1 MKGQIGT
8 MVGAGLLSLALLI
21 PLSGCQQAK
30 QVTQH
35 AVPPSENITLEYSWT
50 SSSDGEG
57 FYLYDEYTV
66 LRYCDPATQTQ
77 VPLCENANC
86 KHRDDSCTA
95 RLVAIPSTLASYGG
109 DLYVTSS
116 EESNHAVLWKIDP
129 ESYQLTQVCDLAPD
143 LRRDTYLFSQGTLA
157 HGYAYLNLTRQLA
170 WQGNTVDAPV
180 LVQVNLEDGT
190 AQTLFD
196 GVPFLFLGA
205 GEDRVLIAVDTYDAP
220 PLSQEEYLQQE
231 PEGNHYAYLNTYHAE
246 HYSGISEIRAYT
258 PDMTDYQPVIQGTPW
273 YSSTPSL
280 TRYGDTILYAID
292 HVLYCYDLAS
302 GEIRTVVEDDT
313 LLDYFIL
320 DGQIV
325 YTLGKSTT
333 SARTYYTPLE
343 GGSISEL
350 TPDEEGS
357 SVAFTPQRE
366 SRDYIYG
373 QYTGPY
379 SLQDGLLS
387 KEDYFAGRY
396 ENVIPCSEMEAN

>member
-1 MKGQIGT
+1 MKRQIGT
-8 MVGAGLLSLALLI
+8 MVGVSLLSLALLI
-21 PLSGCQQAK
+21 PLNGCQQTE
-30 QVTQH
+30 QTTQH
-35 AVPPSENITLEYSWT
+35 AVPPSENIALGYSWT
-50 SSSDGEG
+50 SSSDGKG
-57 FYLYDEYTV
+57 FYFYDSYTV
-66 LRYCDPATQTQ
+66 LRYCEPGAQTQ
-77 VPLCENANC
+77 VSLCEDTNC
-86 KHRDDSCTA
+86 KHSEDSCTA
-95 RLVAIPSTLASYGG
+95 RLIDTPSLLACYGG

-116 EESNHAVLWKIDP
+116 EEKNHAVLWKMDP
-129 ESYQLTQVCDLAPD
+129 ESYQLTQVCDLAPE
-143 LRRDTYLFSQGTLA
+143 LHRDTYLFSEGTLA

-170 WQGNTVDAPV
+170 WQGKVVEAPV

-205 GEDRVLIAVDTYDAP
+205 GEDRVLVAVDTYDVP
-220 PLSQEEYLQQE
+220 PLSQENYLQQE
-231 PEGNHYAYLNTYHAE
+231 PEGNYYAYLNAYHTE

-258 PDMTDYQPVIQGTPW
+258 PDMTDYQLVTQGTPW
-273 YSSTPSL
+273 YNSTPAL
-280 TRYGDTILYAID
+280 TRYGDTVLYAID

-302 GEIRTVVEDDT
+302 GESRTVVEDDT

-325 YTLGKSTT
+325 YTLGKSSS

-343 GGSISEL
+343 GGAVCEL
-350 TPDEEGS
+350 TPDTEDGS
-357 SVAFTPQRE
+357 AVFTPQRE

-396 ENVIPCSEMEAN
+396 EDLIPCSEMEAD